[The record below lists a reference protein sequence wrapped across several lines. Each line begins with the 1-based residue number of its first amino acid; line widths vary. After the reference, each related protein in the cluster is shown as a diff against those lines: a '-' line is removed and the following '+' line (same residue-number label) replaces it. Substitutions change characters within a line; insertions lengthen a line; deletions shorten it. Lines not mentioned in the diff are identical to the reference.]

1 MFFYEWLGKYL
12 CEGLIYYV
20 NCGVTQS
27 LGETV
32 QCTEDVQ
39 VEEKYW

>member
-12 CEGLIYYV
+12 CEGLIYSV
-20 NCGVTQS
+20 NCGVTQP